1 MVKNLKRYRK
11 TLEREAGRT
20 EASKCDFFPRTFE
33 LPSEY
38 HLFVE
43 EFKRTPGSIW
53 IMKPVREKGTGQ
65 TTIHFGCFNKDEI
78 QRVPSP

>member
-11 TLEREAGRT
+11 TLEREAGRI
-20 EASKCDFFPRTFE
+20 EAAKCDFFPRTFE

-43 EFKRTPGSIW
+43 EFKRSPGNIW
-53 IMKPVREKGTGQ
+53 IMKPVGIK
-65 TTIHFGCFNKDEI
+65 
-78 QRVPSP
+78 P